1 MSKTQKNVQAQLRI
15 HSFSIDQEVDEPSRL
30 FRLHWKLGNTVF
42 CRSKTRSFDQESKEV
57 KFDDVFRLRTSLV
70 YDETRKQIEGK
81 QTLIELMDATTEG
94 VVAQFQFDIGEQS
107 MRITDDE
114 MTTLVDEASE

>member
-1 MSKTQKNVQAQLRI
+1 M
-15 HSFSIDQEVDEPSRL
+15 
-30 FRLHWKLGNTVF
+30 
-42 CRSKTRSFDQESKEV
+42 
-57 KFDDVFRLRTSLV
+57 